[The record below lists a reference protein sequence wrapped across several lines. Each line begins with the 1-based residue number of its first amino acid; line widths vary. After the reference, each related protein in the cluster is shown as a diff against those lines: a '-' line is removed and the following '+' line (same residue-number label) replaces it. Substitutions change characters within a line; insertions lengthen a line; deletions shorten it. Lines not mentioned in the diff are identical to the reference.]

1 MSDMKQF
8 EQFAE
13 MMQSM
18 MQSMMPKVKTNKNGY
33 ELRTK
38 VLDMAQS
45 QVWQDFHAKFAG
57 WEQTVKR
64 DTATGEVITT
74 VNMPDIPGAE
84 AVLETAQQFYDFVS
98 NGKIKKD

>member
-13 MMQSM
+13 L
-18 MQSMMPKVKTNKNGY
+18 MQSMMPKVKANKNGY

-64 DTATGEVITT
+64 DTETGEVVTT
-74 VNMPDIPGAE
+74 VTMPDVPGAD
-84 AVLETAQQFYDFVS
+84 AVLKTAQQFYEFVS
-98 NGKIKKD
+98 NGRVNKD

>member
-1 MSDMKQF
+1 MKQF

-18 MQSMMPKVKTNKNGY
+18 MPKVKANKNGY

-38 VLDMAQS
+38 VLEMAKDN
-45 QVWQDFHAKFAG
+45 VWSDYHAKFAG

-64 DTATGEVITT
+64 DPETGEVVTT
-74 VNMPDIPGAE
+74 VTMPDIPGAE

-98 NGKIKKD
+98 NRKIKKD

>member
-18 MQSMMPKVKTNKNGY
+18 MPRVKANKNGY

-38 VLDMAQS
+38 VLEMAKDN
-45 QVWQDFHAKFAG
+45 VWSDYHAKFAG

-64 DTATGEVITT
+64 DPETGEVVTT
-74 VNMPDIPGAE
+74 VTMPDIPGAE

>member
-18 MQSMMPKVKTNKNGY
+18 MPKVKANKNGY

-64 DTATGEVITT
+64 DPETGEVVTT
-74 VNMPDIPGAE
+74 VTMPDIPGAD

>member
-1 MSDMKQF
+1 MKQF

-18 MQSMMPKVKTNKNGY
+18 MPKVKANKNGY

-64 DTATGEVITT
+64 DPETGEVVTT
-74 VNMPDIPGAE
+74 VTMPDIPGAD

>member
-13 MMQSM
+13 L
-18 MQSMMPKVKTNKNGY
+18 MQSMMPKVKANKNGY

-64 DTATGEVITT
+64 DPETGEVVTT
-74 VNMPDIPGAE
+74 VTMPDIPGAD

-98 NGKIKKD
+98 NRKIKKD